1 MEATPRNLD
10 ATPRNLVIGE
20 DIANDCLDTNIFRDG
35 RGCHLHVVGEFLEL
49 LLLLATQGE
58 VDWLHL
64 PEVMAGLVLGYGK
77 GHSSTP
83 ADPMSSDL
91 SDTAMV
97 SPRAFTEFIAV
108 VATARRVWT
117 CVSKTEKARDQRRN
131 PRRKGSIA

>member
-1 MEATPRNLD
+1 LEATPRNLD

-49 LLLLATQGE
+49 LLLLTTQGE
-58 VDWLHL
+58 VDRLHL
-64 PEVMAGLVLGYGK
+64 PEVVAGLVLGCGK

-83 ADPMSSDL
+83 ADPVSSDL

-97 SPRAFTEFIAV
+97 SPRAFTEFIAM
-108 VATARRVWT
+108 AAAARRVWT
-117 CVSKTEKARDQRRN
+117 CVSKTEKARDHTRN